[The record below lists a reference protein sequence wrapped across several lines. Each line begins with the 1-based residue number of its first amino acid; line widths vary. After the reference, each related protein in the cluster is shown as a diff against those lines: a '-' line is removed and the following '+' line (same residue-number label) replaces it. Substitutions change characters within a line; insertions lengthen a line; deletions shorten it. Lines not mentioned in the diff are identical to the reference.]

1 MGPIFTNLSVGSAAD
16 RWTHCSSSAF
26 PWNCLFHGVTLC
38 LCLYLESCSPTG
50 EDDTSDFC
58 RCFVAGH
65 ILPDIFLN
73 FVFPVEFGEWISSR
87 IVLSASLPT
96 LFPGEST
103 SCSFLGYGF
112 SPGLFCPHSYP
123 TLFPGGSASCS
134 FWGMDFLDL
143 SRISVA
149 PSLSCKYSLFY
160 FQVSGGAFAGL
171 GIQFGVEDLSRTF
184 AEL

>member
-1 MGPIFTNLSVGSAAD
+1 M
-16 RWTHCSSSAF
+16 CSS
-26 PWNCLFHGVTLC
+26 
-38 LCLYLESCSPTG
+38 LCLYLESYSPTG

-65 ILPDIFLN
+65 ILPDIFFN
-73 FVFPVEFGEWISSR
+73 FFFSRGVWGMDFLSDCSVRIPSNPVSWGVSKLFLLGYGF
-87 IVLSASLPT
+87 SLGLFRPHLYPT
-96 LFPGEST
+96 LFPGESA

-123 TLFPGGSASCS
+123 TMFSGESASCS